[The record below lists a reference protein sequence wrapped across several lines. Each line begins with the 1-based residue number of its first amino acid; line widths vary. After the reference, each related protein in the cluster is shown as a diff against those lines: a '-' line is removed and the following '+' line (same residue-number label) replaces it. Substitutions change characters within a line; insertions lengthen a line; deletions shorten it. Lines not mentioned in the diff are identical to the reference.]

1 MAFRFVHT
9 GDLHLD
15 SPFVGL
21 TSEAPAGV
29 VATLR
34 EATLRAWANIVDLAL
49 AEQVD
54 FFLVAGD
61 AFEHANRTLRGQLAF
76 RDGLARLAVARIPS
90 FVVTGN
96 HDPLS
101 GWEPSVTWPELAH
114 RFPANDVTA
123 RPALRDGEEIARV
136 HGISYHT
143 RDITTNLARRFH
155 READSPFAV
164 GLLHANVGGLADAAN
179 YAPCSVGDLQASG
192 MDYWALGHI
201 HRHQVVAAERP
212 TAVYCGNPQGR
223 DPGETDPRGCYLV
236 RVDDAG
242 RAHPEFRAVDVV
254 RWQLLGVPI
263 GDLATEEALVDAVA
277 TAVDEARIAA
287 DRSIVARVTLT
298 GRGPLHASL
307 AKPGL
312 RDDVRISAQERLGIA
327 EPFGW
332 LESVRD
338 ATRPAIDLEARRKSE
353 DFVGDLLRRLDL
365 TRSVLAGRATPADLT
380 LAGGATPADV
390 TLDGVPSVADLD
402 ATMDG
407 LFANQ
412 RARRPLH
419 GARPNAATLA
429 RLLDE
434 VEGILVDRLG
444 GEG

>member
-1 MAFRFVHT
+1 MPE
-9 GDLHLD
+9 L
-15 SPFVGL
+15 
-21 TSEAPAGV
+21 
-29 VATLR
+29 
-34 EATLRAWANIVDLAL
+34 
-49 AEQVD
+49 
-54 FFLVAGD
+54 
-61 AFEHANRTLRGQLAF
+61 
-76 RDGLARLAVARIPS
+76 
-90 FVVTGN
+90 FVVVV
-96 HDPLS
+96 H
-101 GWEPSVTWPELAH
+101 V
-114 RFPANDVTA
+114 
-123 RPALRDGEEIARV
+123 EIARV

-143 RDITTNLARRFH
+143 RDITANLALRFH
-155 READSPFAV
+155 RDADSPFAV

-223 DPGETDPRGCYLV
+223 DPGETDARGCYLV
-236 RVDDAG
+236 RVDDSG

-277 TAVDEARIAA
+277 MAVDEARIAA

-307 AKPGL
+307 VKPGL
-312 RDDVRISAQERLGIA
+312 RDDVRTLAQERLGIA

-338 ATRPAIDLEARRKSE
+338 DTRPAIDLEARRRSE
-353 DFVGDLLRRLDL
+353 DFVGDLLRKL
-365 TRSVLAGRATPADLT
+365 
-380 LAGGATPADV
+380 DV
-390 TLDGVPSVADLD
+390 TRRVVAGQGTPEDLALDGVPSAADLD
-402 ATMDG
+402 VTMDG

-412 RARRPLH
+412 RARRLLQ
-419 GARPNAATLA
+419 GSRPNAATLA

-434 VEGILVDRLG
+434 VESNLVDRLG

>member
-21 TSEAPAGV
+21 TTEAPSGV

-34 EATLRAWANIVDLAL
+34 EATLGAWTNIVELAL
-49 AEQVD
+49 AEQVN
-54 FFLVAGD
+54 FLLVAGD

-76 RDGLARLAVARIPS
+76 RDGLARLAEAEIPS
-90 FVVTGN
+90 YVVTGN
-96 HDPLS
+96 HDPLD

-114 RFPANDVTA
+114 RFPAKDVTA
-123 RPALRDGEEIARV
+123 RPVLRHGEEIARI
-136 HGISYHT
+136 HGISYHQ
-143 RDITTNLARRFH
+143 RDIAANLARRF
-155 READSPFAV
+155 RRDADSPFAI
-164 GLLHANVGGLADAAN
+164 GLLHANVGGLEGAQN
-179 YAPCSVGDLQASG
+179 YAPCTVGDLQASG

-201 HRHQVVAAERP
+201 HRHQVISAERP
-212 TAVYCGNPQGR
+212 TAIYCGNPQGR

-236 RVDDAG
+236 TVDDTG
-242 RAHPEFRAVDVV
+242 RARPEFRAVDVV
-254 RWQLLGVPI
+254 RWQLLDVPI
-263 GDLATEEALVDAVA
+263 GDLDTEEALVDAVT
-277 TAVDEARIAA
+277 TAVDGARIAA
-287 DRSIVARVTLT
+287 DRSIVARVTLI

-312 RDDVRISAQERLGIA
+312 REDVRTSAQEHLGIA

-332 LESVRD
+332 IESVRD
-338 ATRPAIDLEARRKSE
+338 ATRPAIDLDARRRSE
-353 DFVGDLLRRLDL
+353 DFVGDLLRRLDA
-365 TRSVLAGRATPADLT
+365 TRRVVAGDATPEDL
-380 LAGGATPADV
+380 A
-390 TLDGVPSVADLD
+390 LDGVPTVADLGG
-402 ATMDG
+402 TVDG

-412 RARRPLH
+412 RARRPLQ
-419 GARPNAATLA
+419 GARPDAATLA